1 MTDAG
6 VWRRFG
12 TWESSADGAAR
23 GGWVF
28 YGTGTFGNYAYV
40 VMTRSLLARLIVFD
54 Y

>member
-6 VWRRFG
+6 VFGDSVRR
-12 TWESSADGAAR
+12 ESSADGAAH

-40 VMTRSLLARLIVFD
+40 VMTRSLLARLLVFN